1 MVETVVVT
9 ASAGTFP
16 GLVEALRAL
25 PVLVEEHPLM
35 NFVPP
40 ADWAPLDSALNRLN
54 SYGAVAFTSPRA
66 AAAVVERMT
75 VRRPRRSQGG
85 TTPTVWAGGP
95 ATAAALGDALGQVHT
110 PSEADSGTLG
120 AAEALARAMV
130 AARVAGPVL
139 FLCGDSRRDELPER
153 LRSHGITVDEIV
165 CYRSVLASESAAHA
179 AAARG
184 TMLVV
189 ASPTV
194 ADLLVR
200 ACPPDARPDLLAV
213 GPTTAASARASGWS
227 PAAVASKPSVEA
239 LADAVRNVLARRPGH
254 E

>member
-9 ASAGTFP
+9 ASAGAFP

-35 NFVPP
+35 NFGPP
-40 ADWAPLDSALNRLN
+40 ADWAPLDSALDRLD

-66 AAAVVERMT
+66 AAAVVDRIG
-75 VRRPRRSQGG
+75 VRRTRRLQGQN
-85 TTPTVWAGGP
+85 TPMVWAGGP
-95 ATAAALGDALGQVHT
+95 ATGAALGGALGQVRT
-110 PSEADSGTLG
+110 PSEADAAALG

-130 AARVAGPVL
+130 EARVAGPVL
-139 FLCGDSRRDELPER
+139 FPCGDNRRDELPER
-153 LRSHGITVDEIV
+153 LRSHGIAVDEIG
-165 CYRSVLASESAAHA
+165 CYRSVLASESVAHA

-184 TMLVV
+184 TVLVV

-227 PAAVASKPSVEA
+227 PVAVASTPSVEA
-239 LADAVRNVLARRPGH
+239 LAAAVRNVLARRSQS
-254 E
+254 